1 MIVPEPELIGP
12 EDIVGVVL
20 AGGLSRRMDGREKS
34 FVNVAG
40 KPMLRHVLD
49 RFTPQVEKVIINAN
63 GDAGRFAEYDYPVV
77 ADPIPDYAGP
87 LAGILAALDWAA
99 AHHPDSQFVVSVAAD
114 APFLPSNLVQQFLRV
129 VADLGP
135 ELLCAASYGRTHPVV
150 GLWPVHLRDE
160 LRRAVVDKGIR
171 KVDVWTMRY
180 RLAYV
185 EFNNDIGDPFFN
197 VNRPDDLLEAERLLA
212 MGL

>member
-34 FVNVAG
+34 FVSVAG

-63 GDAGRFAEYDYPVV
+63 GDVGRFAEYDYPVV

>member
-77 ADPIPDYAGP
+77 AAPIPDYAGP

-129 VADLGP
+129 VADLEP

-160 LRRAVVDKGIR
+160 WRRAVVDKGIR